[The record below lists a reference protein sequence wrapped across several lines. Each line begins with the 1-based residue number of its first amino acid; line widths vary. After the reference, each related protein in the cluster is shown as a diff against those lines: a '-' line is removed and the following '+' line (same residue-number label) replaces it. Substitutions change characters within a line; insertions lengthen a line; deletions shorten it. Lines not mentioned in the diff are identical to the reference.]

1 MITEDLITKIK
12 AYSGANKD
20 TDSLFHLTEEELDKY
35 ILEYYNSMEA
45 WVNRKY
51 CIPEPLPIDVE
62 QILIELT
69 SNLIR
74 SHAVRQDI
82 GINDHENF
90 DFDEAVNNI
99 FTEDIE
105 KRMKP
110 YTKHSKIHCFTIGGS
125 ATE

>member
-1 MITEDLITKIK
+1 MITEELLRKIK
-12 AYSGANKD
+12 AYSGANKE
-20 TDSLFHLTEEELDKY
+20 TDSLFNLTEKELDQY
-35 ILEYYNSMEA
+35 VSDYYTAMEA

-51 CIPEPLPIDVE
+51 SIPTDTPADVE

-82 GINDHENF
+82 GITDHENF

-110 YTKHSKIHCFTIGGS
+110 YIKHSRLHCFTIGG
-125 ATE
+125 E